1 MHSALMYYRN
11 CHCKTLF
18 KISQYGGTARRAGVF
33 KTCRC
38 GDDRISRDR
47 NHDHGILGKQGS
59 DRTCGDEVESGSD
72 FCSLHDITSES
83 ENESNMGDGYGRSDE
98 SGNVT
103 HLKSGYRNPTGFR
116 RWGKVAGSGG
126 LCYTC
131 VMGTWKSKNRH
142 KYLLQYHII
151 FVCKYRKKLLMS
163 KQISDDIKQF
173 SYEICQKHKVI
184 IRYMETD
191 KDHIYYM
198 IETEPTM
205 SISKIVN
212 LMKNYTTYHIWK
224 RYPDYLRKHFWK
236 EHTFWTDGYFVC
248 SVGNVSE
255 EMLRKYIENQG

>member
-1 MHSALMYYRN
+1 MNIKEAKYFLVRDFGFQSS
-11 CHCKTLF
+11 
-18 KISQYGGTARRAGVF
+18 KIKILEYSQV
-33 KTCRC
+33 
-38 GDDRISRDR
+38 GDAINFSVCNTNYSWKKSR
-47 NHDHGILGKQGS
+47 G
-59 DRTCGDEVESGSD
+59 
-72 FCSLHDITSES
+72 
-83 ENESNMGDGYGRSDE
+83 
-98 SGNVT
+98 
-103 HLKSGYRNPTGFR
+103 LKEGYRNPTGFR
-116 RWGKVAGSGG
+116 RWVKVAGSGG

-191 KDHIYYM
+191 KDHIHYM

-212 LMKNYTTYHIWK
+212 LMKSYTTYHIWK